1 MTVGDE
7 MGKKE
12 NLKRYTEKQKT
23 KNTTF
28 SAQLSLERSFSSFS
42 FQWNQTMEPPTSW
55 QLGVATTDRRCC

>member
-12 NLKRYTEKQKT
+12 NLKRYTESRKQKT
-23 KNTTF
+23 QHFQPSFHLREAFPPSVF
-28 SAQLSLERSFSSFS
+28 SGTKP
-42 FQWNQTMEPPTSW
+42 NQPTSW